1 MYKDRQKHLEEKC
14 EEYHNKIKSKYKKFS
29 PAQTFKNVVSKAKVL
44 HSKNNIPFLFCQ
56 IPKVASTSWTQI
68 FVNAWYDK
76 LICIHIYIF
85 LYLNCLRYQEI
96 GSRLMSFQNGF
107 LQKAWIP
114 KNKSAKFY
122 QWSNRNLFS
131 FVIVRHPFDRILSA
145 YRLY

>member
-1 MYKDRQKHLEEKC
+1 
-14 EEYHNKIKSKYKKFS
+14 
-29 PAQTFKNVVSKAKVL
+29 
-44 HSKNNIPFLFCQ
+44 
-56 IPKVASTSWTQI
+56 
-68 FVNAWYDK
+68 
-76 LICIHIYIF
+76 
-85 LYLNCLRYQEI
+85 
-96 GSRLMSFQNGF
+96 MSFQNGF